1 VGEVKRGLPGLRQ
14 SGRSWHQEQE
24 RRLLERG
31 FKVCAAASCIYVKE
45 VGKGEYLIVGVFV
58 DDWIVLNLTSDPD
71 AVKKLVA
78 SLGPHFEIKMAASF
92 ERFLGA
98 QFESRP
104 DGIFMHLAQYVRGV
118 LERFGMT
125 DCRPASSPGASKDE
139 HRGEEPDETLLN
151 RADTQLYQQITGAT
165 MYASTTARLDLA
177 HAVNM
182 LARRMSV
189 PRVCDM
195 MAARRVLRYLSGTVS
210 LGLLF
215 RYARDPIHP
224 SLSAYADADWAADEV
239 GRRSTSGYVVLYNG
253 TPIAWH
259 SGLQSIVALSTCES
273 EYIALAE
280 CAREISYLRTVV
292 AFLRRED
299 PNPTEVF
306 EDNQGTIQLV
316 ENPVHH
322 KRSKHIEVRWHYIRL
337 AQQTGIVKVSKV
349 HTDLNCADIFT
360 KPTPVAVFQRHVS
373 VLMFAGINE

>member
-1 VGEVKRGLPGLRQ
+1 
-14 SGRSWHQEQE
+14 
-24 RRLLERG
+24 
-31 FKVCAAASCIYVKE
+31 
-45 VGKGEYLIVGVFV
+45 
-58 DDWIVLNLTSDPD
+58 
-71 AVKKLVA
+71 
-78 SLGPHFEIKMAASF
+78 MAASF

-125 DCRPASSPGASKDE
+125 DCRPASSSGASKDK
-139 HRGEEPDETLLN
+139 HRGEEPDETLL

-337 AQQTGIVKVSKV
+337 AQQTGIVKVTKV
-349 HTDLNCADIFT
+349 HTDDNRADIFT
-360 KPTPVAVFQRHVS
+360 KSTPAMVFRRHVS
-373 VLMFAGINE
+373 ALMFLP